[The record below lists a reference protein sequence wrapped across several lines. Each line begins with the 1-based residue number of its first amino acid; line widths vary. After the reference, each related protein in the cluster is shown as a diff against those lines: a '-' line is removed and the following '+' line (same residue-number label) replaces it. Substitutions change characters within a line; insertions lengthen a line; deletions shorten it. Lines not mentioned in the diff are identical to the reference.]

1 MSGSRNVGAGGRL
14 STRRAP
20 FRRGPSRHTH
30 RFEVGR
36 TGNAGATMSSSDRS
50 GLFGAHPTDALIA
63 LLVVALAVVA
73 ATTADLEA
81 NEAWTLVAGL
91 AAAYIV
97 GRGLSRGDW
106 LAVARRR
113 HRPAHMTLPGKG
125 DGDGDGNGRGDGD
138 GRGGIAEK
146 ARALASAV
154 TPDSKGDGSRDSK
167 GDGSRDSTGD
177 GGRDSAE
184 ITLHEER
191 VHVES
196 RSRPRERVV
205 VRKHVITEHVSV
217 TVPLRREE
225 LRIERVPLDAPRDAG
240 AELDVTLMEDE
251 PVVHTHTVAT
261 ERFRASKEAVTEQRE
276 VGATVR
282 REEADID
289 ITPTNEETS
298 A

>member
-1 MSGSRNVGAGGRL
+1 MHV
-14 STRRAP
+14 
-20 FRRGPSRHTH
+20 H
-30 RFEVGR
+30 RFEPAWP
-36 TGNAGATMSSSDRS
+36 GNAEAAMPSSDRS
-50 GLFGAHPTDALIA
+50 GRFGPHPTDALIA
-63 LLVVALAVVA
+63 FLVVALAVVA

-81 NEAWTLVAGL
+81 TESWTLVAAL

-106 LAVARRR
+106 LAVARGRL
-113 HRPAHMTLPGKG
+113 PAAHLSLPSS
-125 DGDGDGNGRGDGD
+125 GDGNGHS
-138 GRGGIAEK
+138 GIAEK
-146 ARALASAV
+146 ARSLVSAV
-154 TPDSKGDGSRDSK
+154 TPDAKGDGAA
-167 GDGSRDSTGD
+167 GSSSADTP
-177 GGRDSAE
+177 DSAE

-225 LRIERVPLDAPRDAG
+225 LRIERVPLDAPRDAD

-251 PVVHTHTVAT
+251 PVVQTHIVAT
-261 ERFRASKEAVTEQRE
+261 ERFRASKDAVTDQRE
-276 VGATVR
+276 VGTTVR
-282 REEADID
+282 HEAVDVD

-298 A
+298 R

>member
-1 MSGSRNVGAGGRL
+1 
-14 STRRAP
+14 
-20 FRRGPSRHTH
+20 
-30 RFEVGR
+30 
-36 TGNAGATMSSSDRS
+36 MSSSDRS

-106 LAVARRR
+106 FAVARRR
-113 HRPAHMTLPGKG
+113 HRPAHMSLPGGNG
-125 DGDGDGNGRGDGD
+125 DGH
-138 GRGGIAEK
+138 GGIAEK

-154 TPDSKGDGSRDSK
+154 TPDPKGDDSHNAK
-167 GDGSRDSTGD
+167 GDDSPE
-177 GGRDSAE
+177 SAE

-196 RSRPRERVV
+196 RSRARERVV
-205 VRKHVITEHVSV
+205 VRKHVITEQVSV

-225 LRIERVPLDAPRDAG
+225 LRIERVPLDAPRDPG

-251 PVVHTHTVAT
+251 PLVQTHIVAT
-261 ERFRASKEAVTEQRE
+261 ERFRASKDTVTEQHE
-276 VGATVR
+276 VAATVR
-282 REEADID
+282 HEEADVD
-289 ITPTNEETS
+289 ITPTDKETS